1 MVEVAL
7 RMWVEGVRAAMKT
20 SHLSIH
26 LKVGRVDHGTM
37 GEKSS
42 PDTESRKCKGPEVEH
57 AWSDL
62 PSCLSRLNVHQRL
75 RGLSVFNTPIFLL
88 SPQQLES
95 PFKNLSQN
103 TVKSPTNEL

>member
-1 MVEVAL
+1 M
-7 RMWVEGVRAAMKT
+7 
-20 SHLSIH
+20 
-26 LKVGRVDHGTM
+26 DHGVM

-42 PDTESRKCKGPEVEH
+42 PDTENRKCKGPGVEH

-62 PSCLSRLNVHQRL
+62 PSCLSRLNVHQLL
-75 RGLSVFNTPIFLL
+75 RGLSAFNTPLIFLL

-103 TVKSPTNEL
+103 TVSPLHMSSSSLFS